1 MLPSVWPSSGGG
13 AGVSRPRYDWWS
25 YVKAMIRR
33 YPHAVTQ
40 RERCAVEKAITETRG
55 LSAGAE
61 RMALVGMIFWRRSH
75 TLSGA
80 ADACH
85 VSERTA
91 RRWHTAFIRLVAQ
104 KFGLTE

>member
-1 MLPSVWPSSGGG
+1 M
-13 AGVSRPRYDWWS
+13 SRPRHDWWG
-25 YVKAMIRR
+25 YAKGMIRR
-33 YPHAVTQ
+33 YPDAVNA
-40 RERCAVEKAITETRG
+40 REHSAVERAVGVTRG
-55 LSAGAE
+55 LPDGAE
-61 RMALVGMIFWRRSH
+61 RMALVDMIFWRRSH